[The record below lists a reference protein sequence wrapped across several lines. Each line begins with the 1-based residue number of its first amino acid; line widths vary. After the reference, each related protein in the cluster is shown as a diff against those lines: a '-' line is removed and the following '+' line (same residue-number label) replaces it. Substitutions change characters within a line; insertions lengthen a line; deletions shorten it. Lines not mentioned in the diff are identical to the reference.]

1 MRVQTSTNRHSKVT
15 KGAKPYSK
23 NPVYQM
29 PIRVKCNSCT
39 MKKRT
44 YKNLWTLFMHY
55 KLEHQESFEN
65 SQIKKVAELIV
76 EGVLV

>member
-1 MRVQTSTNRHSKVT
+1 
-15 KGAKPYSK
+15 
-23 NPVYQM
+23 
-29 PIRVKCNSCT
+29 